1 MATAGNTVGLHK
13 IEVLTRKIQLM
24 EEQQKERQS
33 REVQQDLIQ
42 SQPPHVQIP
51 AEHQAEQPQD
61 QHVQIQGKVRK
72 RTSPVKIKME
82 E

>member
-1 MATAGNTVGLHK
+1 MATAGNTVGPHK

-42 SQPPHVQIP
+42 SQPHMFRFQ
-51 AEHQAEQPQD
+51 QST
-61 QHVQIQGKVRK
+61 K
-72 RTSPVKIKME
+72 RSNLKINMCKYKE
-82 E
+82 R